1 LCFWQESTGFVKRQI
16 PIDFFRAYLNKFL
29 NQNTNFKYSSEN
41 KGGRTM
47 KKILIVALLILFI
60 TITASSIGAVE
71 FGANSANMNQIYLP
85 TKNFQLHLLLVM
97 VKSRCNMNIRT

>member
-1 LCFWQESTGFVKRQI
+1 
-16 PIDFFRAYLNKFL
+16 
-29 NQNTNFKYSSEN
+29 
-41 KGGRTM
+41 M

-85 TKNFQLHLLLVM
+85 TQNFSASFTAGYGKESLQYEH
-97 VKSRCNMNIRT
+97 T